1 MIYNRQNGHVLIID
15 GNSLVYDGIRY
26 DLPKRIWNRNGRS
39 LVQAGNKVYVD
50 EYVFKDGKFRWS
62 FIGLFHKLF

>member
-1 MIYNRQNGHVLIID
+1 MIYSRQNGHVLIID
-15 GNSLVYDGIRY
+15 GNTLVYDGTRY

-39 LVQAGNKVYVD
+39 LVQADNKVYVD

-62 FIGLFHKLF
+62 LIGLFHKLF